1 MEFFFKPQGVAIIG
15 ASANPSKGGH
25 FILNN
30 VMKGF
35 KGGIYP
41 VNPAYPEIDGL
52 KCYSSVLKVPDP
64 VDLAII
70 FVPAPIVPRV
80 LQECAERGIRGAM
93 IESGGF
99 AESSEEG
106 KLLQDRIIEIHR
118 ETGIRI
124 WGPNCMGLVDA
135 VHDYVF
141 SFVLPAIWEKGLVS
155 GDVSLVVQ
163 SGMLSAGFLI
173 DIMSNGIM
181 GISKA
186 CSIGNKA
193 DVNECDVLEFLIEDP
208 ATGVIGLYLESIPDG
223 RRFIDLCRRSAKPV
237 VVLRGGKSQKG
248 AEAAMSHTASLAGN
262 GAVVVGALA
271 QVGVVEAQDFKQMMD
286 LCRSLADYPAIPPA
300 DSRRVAILTMSGA
313 AGILSADFIEQHG
326 LPVAD
331 LAPGTVEKLKEIYP
345 DWMPVSNPVDLW
357 PAVELN
363 GRKKAYRHAFQ
374 AVCGDPNVDAVL
386 FHSFV
391 GGDVSNTNVTH
402 LVEMARQAGK
412 PLFGWVMGNRD
423 EAHEFQLHARE
434 LGLPVFGELYRA
446 VECMAAVISR
456 KKLADPN
463 DHATALTAS
472 MPAREQFQELV
483 GEGSGP
489 LDEHR
494 SKQILALCNLPVV
507 EEHIVTSSDQAKD
520 MAETLGL
527 PVVLKGLLPEE
538 VHKTELG
545 LVRTGISSLEAAAGV
560 FDELQK
566 SMSNSGAVLIQKQ
579 VHGYPELI
587 VGLIRDPQFGVCV
600 MCGFG
605 GILAEVMADSVFAPA
620 PLSHAEALEL
630 IGRLKTQKLLNG
642 FRGFA
647 PVNRNALADI
657 MVRLGDLGAAF
668 DQIKEIDINPLI
680 VSEGLPVA
688 VDATIIVEK
697 SGGVMEL

>member
-1 MEFFFKPQGVAIIG
+1 MEFFFKPKGVAIVG
-15 ASANPSKGGH
+15 ASANPVKGGH

-30 VMKGF
+30 LMQGF

-41 VNPAYPEIDGL
+41 VNPAYPAINGL
-52 KCYSSVLKVPDP
+52 PCYASVLEVPDP

-70 FVPAPIVPRV
+70 FVPAPLVPRV
-80 LQECAERGIRGAM
+80 LCECAERGIKGAM

-99 AESSEEG
+99 AESSQEG
-106 KLLQDRIIEIHR
+106 EQLQNRIIEIHR
-118 ETGIRI
+118 QTGIRI

-135 VHDYVF
+135 VHDFVF
-141 SFVLPAIWEKGLVS
+141 SFVLPAIWQKGLVS
-155 GDVSLVVQ
+155 GNVSLVVQ

-193 DVNECDVLEFLIEDP
+193 DVNECDVLEYLIEDP

-223 RRFIDLCRRSAKPV
+223 RRFMDLCRSSEKPV
-237 VVLRGGKSQKG
+237 VVLRGGKSCKG
-248 AEAAMSHTASLAGN
+248 AEAVKSHTASLAGN
-262 GAVVVGALA
+262 DAVIGGALA
-271 QVGVVEAQDFKQMMD
+271 QVGVVEAFDFKQMMD
-286 LCRSLADYPAIPPA
+286 LCRSLADYPKIPPA

-326 LPVAD
+326 LLVAE
-331 LAPGTVEKLKEIYP
+331 LSAGTVAQLREIYP

-357 PAVELN
+357 PAVELT
-363 GRKKAYRHAFQ
+363 GRKKAYHHAFQ
-374 AVCGDPNVDAVL
+374 AVCGDPQVDAIL

-391 GGDVSNTNVTH
+391 GGGGSSADVTQV
-402 LVEMARQAGK
+402 VEMARQAGK

-423 EAHEFQLHARE
+423 EAHKFQLHAKE

-446 VECMAAVISR
+446 VECMATVISR
-456 KKLADPN
+456 KKLPEPN
-463 DHATALTAS
+463 DPELALTAF
-472 MPAREQFQELV
+472 MPAGEKLQGLL
-483 GEGSGP
+483 GEGNNP
-489 LDEHR
+489 LDEYR

-507 EEHIVTSSDQAKD
+507 RERIVSSSDHAQEI
-520 MAETLGL
+520 AESLGL
-527 PVVLKGLLPEE
+527 PVVLKGLLPKG

-545 LVRTGISSLEAAAGV
+545 LVRTGISSLEAVAGV

-566 SMSNSGAVLIQKQ
+566 TMSNSGAILIQKQ
-579 VHGYPELI
+579 VDGYPELI

-605 GILAEVMADSVFAPA
+605 GILAEVLADSVFAPA
-620 PLSHAEALEL
+620 PLSPAEAFAL

-642 FRGFA
+642 FRGFPA
-647 PVNRNALADI
+647 VDRDALANI
-657 MVRLGDLGAAF
+657 LVRLGDLGVAF

-680 VSEGLPVA
+680 VHEGKPIA

-697 SGGVMEL
+697 EGGVME